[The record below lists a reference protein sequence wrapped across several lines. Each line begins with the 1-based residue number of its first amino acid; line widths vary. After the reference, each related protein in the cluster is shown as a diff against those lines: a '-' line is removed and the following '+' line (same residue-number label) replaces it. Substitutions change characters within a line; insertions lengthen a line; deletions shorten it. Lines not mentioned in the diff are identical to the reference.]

1 MGPKNRGKTKK
12 SIVFLNYGIF
22 TVFFSIISPM
32 VNYAYEVS
40 LRENIECYPSLT
52 WHLVEVTHCTFF
64 PHEFYTTQH
73 PVCIVTFS
81 FLKKR
86 KKNSEMDMS

>member
-1 MGPKNRGKTKK
+1 
-12 SIVFLNYGIF
+12 
-22 TVFFSIISPM
+22 M

-40 LRENIECYPSLT
+40 LRENIECYRSLT
-52 WHLVEVTHCTFF
+52 WHLVEVTHCKFF

-81 FLKKR
+81 FLKK
-86 KKNSEMDMS
+86 